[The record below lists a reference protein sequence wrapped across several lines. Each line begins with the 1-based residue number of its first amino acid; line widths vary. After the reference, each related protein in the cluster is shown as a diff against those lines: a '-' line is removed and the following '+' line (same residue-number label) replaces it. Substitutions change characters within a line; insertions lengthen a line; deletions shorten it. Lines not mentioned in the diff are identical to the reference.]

1 MSRNTDY
8 QFVPTDAESVE
19 AQLVSY
25 YEKLTGASL
34 QPADPMRLLFKTV
47 AYVIVLERADTNYTG
62 NQNIPSRAAGANL
75 DTLAEL
81 FNVSGRPD
89 AQPAVCTER
98 FYISE
103 AQESAILIPA
113 GTRVTDTSS
122 TLVWETVADAYV
134 SIGETYVDVQIRCQ
148 TPGTAGNGYTPGQIN
163 TFVDLYDYCSA
174 CENTTTSDDG
184 ADAATDE
191 EFYDLMRASMDSYST
206 AGALG
211 SYIYWAKSV
220 STEIADVVAN
230 SPTPG
235 EVKLYVL
242 MNDGTKGSEE
252 IKKAALAAC
261 NAEEHRPLTDHVT
274 TADPEEVSYNITLT
288 YYIQTDAEKSAAAIQ
303 ADVDA
308 AVKEYVA
315 WQCGRFGRDINPDK
329 LRDYLFSAGV
339 KRVVLT
345 EPEFQMLYTGKE
357 IDEATFQAAHTPQI
371 ARGVLL
377 AGVRPAV
384 RRAGPVQQRDPP
396 DGADHHQS
404 DPGHQ
409 G

>member
-1 MSRNTDY
+1 MSRATDY
-8 QFVPTDAESVE
+8 QFVPTDTESTE
-19 AQLVSY
+19 AQMVSY
-25 YEKLTGASL
+25 YERLTGASL
-34 QPADPMRLLFKTV
+34 APADPMRLLFKTV
-47 AYVIVLERADTNYTG
+47 AYAIVLERADTNYTG

-75 DTLAEL
+75 DALAEL
-81 FNVSGRPD
+81 YNVSGRPD

-98 FYISE
+98 FHISE

-113 GTRVTDTSS
+113 GTRVTDTSA

-134 SIGETYVDVQIRCQ
+134 PIGDTHVDVQIRCQ
-148 TPGTAGNGYTPGQIN
+148 TPGVVGNGYTAGQIN

-191 EFYDLMRASMDSYST
+191 EFYDLLRSSMDAFST

-220 STEIADVVAN
+220 STEISDVVAN
-230 SPTPG
+230 SPSAG
-235 EVKLYVL
+235 EVRLYVL
-242 MNDGTKGSEE
+242 MSDGTKASEE

-261 NAEEHRPLTDHVT
+261 SAAEHRPLTDHVE
-274 TADPEEVSYNITLT
+274 TADPEEVTYNITLT
-288 YYIQTDAEKSAAAIQ
+288 YYIQSDAEKSAAAIE

-308 AVKEYVA
+308 AVKQYVA

-329 LRDYLFSAGV
+329 LRNFLFSAGV

-345 EPEFQMLYTGKE
+345 EPEFKVLYTGKE
-357 IDEATFQAAHTPQI
+357 VDEATFLATHTPQ
-371 ARGVLL
+371 L
-377 AGVRPAV
+377 AKVGEINVTN
-384 RRAGPVQQRDPP
+384 GGYEDE
-396 DGADHHQS
+396 
-404 DPGHQ
+404 
-409 G
+409 